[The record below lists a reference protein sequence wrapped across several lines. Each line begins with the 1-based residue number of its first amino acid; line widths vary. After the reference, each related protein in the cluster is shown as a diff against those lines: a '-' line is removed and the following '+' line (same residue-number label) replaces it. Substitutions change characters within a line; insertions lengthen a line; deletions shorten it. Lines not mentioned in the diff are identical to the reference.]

1 MPFDN
6 PYQTPFGDVELLWDT
21 RRRIAS
27 RGDWVQGR
35 FQDGNRRCL
44 VAALSIAAGSQRFDM
59 PNRLERRLARLLAT
73 ELPPISFWARMNLFT
88 CRQRLMRFNDD
99 TGTRHEDVMAL
110 FDRTI
115 GRLTNADVVSISAS
129 LSKAR

>member
-1 MPFDN
+1 
-6 PYQTPFGDVELLWDT
+6 
-21 RRRIAS
+21 
-27 RGDWVQGR
+27 
-35 FQDGNRRCL
+35 
-44 VAALSIAAGSQRFDM
+44 
-59 PNRLERRLARLLAT
+59 
-73 ELPPISFWARMNLFT
+73 MNLFT